1 MNQTKRSIHSL
12 ASTFSIVAF
21 DPVTKDLGVAVQ
33 SRYFSVGS
41 VVPWAESGVGA
52 VATQADVNVSYGP
65 RGLQLLKKGL
75 TVEEV
80 IHRLTKDDKERD
92 HRQLGIIASRGNA
105 QAFTGKKCLDWAGS
119 KVGENYAAQ
128 GNILAR
134 EEVVKNMGKRFEST
148 KGGLAERLVAALEG
162 GEEAG
167 GDVRG
172 RQSAALLVVRK
183 GCGPAG
189 YGDRYIELRV
199 EDHQNPIGE
208 LKRLLGLH
216 HAYTLIG
223 QGEDE
228 LEKGDFKTALV
239 TLKKAVS
246 LNPKIDDAYIDLGIV
261 NMKLGKKKE
270 SVDAFKEAFRL
281 NPNMKTVV
289 KQFPK
294 AGFMEYSKEIFA
306 ELGIS

>member
-1 MNQTKRSIHSL
+1 MNQAKRLRHSL
-12 ASTFSIVAF
+12 AATFSIVAF
-21 DPVTKDLGVAVQ
+21 DPSTKDLGVAVQ

-41 VVPWAESGVGA
+41 AVPWAESEVGA
-52 VATQADVNVSYGP
+52 VATQSFVNVSYGP

-92 HRQLGIIASRGNA
+92 YRQLGIIDSHGNA
-105 QAFTGKKCLDWAGS
+105 RAFTGKKCLEWTGS
-119 KVGENYAAQ
+119 KIGKNYAAQ
-128 GNILAR
+128 GNILAG
-134 EEVVKNMGKRFEST
+134 EEVVKNMGRKFESA
-148 KGGLAERLVAALEG
+148 KGDLAERLVAALEG
-162 GEEAG
+162 GEEEG
-167 GDVRG
+167 GDARG

-183 GCGPAG
+183 DSGPGG
-189 YGDRYIELRV
+189 YEPKYIDLRV
-199 EDHQNPIGE
+199 EDHSNPIAE
-208 LKRLLGLH
+208 LKRLLNLH
-216 HAYTLIG
+216 RVYSLIG

-228 LEKGDFKTALV
+228 LTKGDFKTALA

-246 LNPKIDDAYIDLGIV
+246 LNPKIDDAHIDLGIV

-270 SVDAFKEAFRL
+270 AISAFKEAFLL
-281 NPNMKTVV
+281 NPNMKTVI

-294 AGFMEYSKEIFA
+294 AGLMEPNKEIFA